1 MKFKAE
7 GFSGEQLA
15 KRIFFLAYEA
25 CGGPRGMRVFQADVN
40 EEMVWNNVRGQGDYP
55 MSFDRP
61 GHPYGD
67 YVFGRMMKL
76 GFAVYSDSVEM
87 LDDHIPLED
96 YQSWCVKY
104 PTSED
109 LAKAAIESLCKSSAV
124 AR

>member
-1 MKFKAE
+1 MKFKVE

-25 CGGPRGMRVFQADVN
+25 CGRASGMGVLQERRSVT

-76 GFAVYSDSVEM
+76 FITVTADVDLPDTE
-87 LDDHIPLED
+87 PRAD

-104 PTSED
+104 PSYEA
-109 LAKAAIESLCKSSAV
+109 LATAAVESLRKSPAV